1 MRATITILA
10 TLFLAGCGQQATNTT
25 ADAPPQVRIAQV
37 GSATITDVVRGTG
50 TVAWR
55 RETSLGFTSAGRIAS
70 MRVNEGDSVRPG
82 QLLAALDSTTVMS
95 AVSTARAE
103 RDRAAAEYVRSAR
116 LLEQGWVTRPRV
128 DTAKAVLAA
137 AEASVR
143 STQFQS
149 RNAAIVAPGAGVV
162 LARLSE
168 PGQVVTA
175 GTPVLVFG
183 EAAGGRIL
191 RLPLSERDVAR
202 IGVGVPATVSLGA
215 EGDVTGEVIE
225 IAGRADPATG
235 TFAVEIGMPADPR
248 LRSGM
253 IGSVRIA
260 ARAGGIDTPLVP
272 AGAVFAPRAGEGFV
286 YVIDPATKR
295 AKLRKVT
302 IAEAGDTGIRVT
314 GGIKRGEWV
323 ATSRIDRLAD
333 GMAVEPVQPATQ
345 PSARPSGRAP
355 R

>member
-1 MRATITILA
+1 MRLVNTVLVPLIL
-10 TLFLAGCGQQATNTT
+10 TGCGQSTPNTT
-25 ADAPPQVRIAQV
+25 TAPPPQVRIAQV
-37 GSATITDVVRGTG
+37 GSATTPDMVSGTG
-50 TVAWR
+50 TIAWR

-103 RDRAAAEYVRSAR
+103 RDRAAAEYTRSAK
-116 LLEQGWVTRPRV
+116 LLEQGWFTRPRV
-128 DTAKAVLAA
+128 DTARAVLAA
-137 AEASVR
+137 AEANVR

-168 PGQVVTA
+168 PGQVVAA

-183 EAAGGRIL
+183 EASGGRVL
-191 RLPLSERDVAR
+191 RLPLSERDVTR

-215 EGDVTGEVIE
+215 EGEVTGEVIE

-235 TFAVEIGMPADPR
+235 TFAVEIGLPADPR

-253 IGSVRIA
+253 IGSARIA
-260 ARAGGIDTPLVP
+260 ARAGGIDMPLVP

-286 YVIDPATKR
+286 YVVDPATKR

-302 IAEAGDTGIRVT
+302 IAEAGDAGIRVT

-323 ATSRIDRLAD
+323 ATSRIDRLTD
-333 GMAVEPVQPATQ
+333 GMAIDPVSPTLPP
-345 PSARPSGRAP
+345 PSRPTR
-355 R
+355 